1 MALIDRGVA
10 AGGVM
15 ALMVQLSG
23 PTPLGLVVSGSVQL
37 GLAHQQAHR
46 FARRW
51 WIKRLRRNELI
62 EAFNQIQALGA

>member
-23 PTPLGLVVSGSVQL
+23 PTPLGLVLTGSVQL
-37 GLAHQQAHR
+37 GAHQQPHR

-51 WIKRLRRNELI
+51 WIERLRRNELI
-62 EAFNQIQALGA
+62 EAFNQIQALGP